1 MKRLSMLLWLLM
13 EGLTGFA
20 QSVTEYYQPPA
31 ERLGLISPLPE
42 VPGWDQDK
50 RKTAY
55 KRANFERLITRY
67 GNAYI
72 TDRWYV
78 GFDGFLRTDKGSLS
92 QTFNG
97 LVSTKAVSQ
106 LGWSAMFGWV
116 GREKWAAEIG
126 YARSAVHTLFIINQQ
141 SPLRIQAD
149 NDRQGIVFRGR
160 RLMRFSQLPQLGG
173 AKGGLWLGLGVWLL
187 PNAPKDPSVVHLIG
201 YSSRTPRSR
210 PDTLRLVSNTT
221 ISPHVTGMV
230 EASAEYIANLGGRT
244 EMSVFVRKNR
254 GLGSSLTTNLTY
266 QVNSNEQQQAWLR
279 GTGTGWSVGIVLR
292 YSYGRQYDLRRMHR
306 VGDLQGNRKQ
316 K

>member
-1 MKRLSMLLWLLM
+1 MKRLGIFVWLLM
-13 EGLTGFA
+13 EGITGFA

-31 ERLGLISPLPE
+31 ERLGRLSPLLETPD
-42 VPGWDQDK
+42 WDQSK

-55 KRANFERLITRY
+55 KQANFERLLARY

-78 GFDGFLRTDKGSLS
+78 GLDGFLRTDKSGLS

-106 LGWSAMFGWV
+106 LGWSAMIGWV

-149 NDRQGIVFRGR
+149 NDKQGIVFRGK
-160 RLMRFSQLPQLGG
+160 RLMRFQQLSQLNG
-173 AKGGLWLGLGVWLL
+173 KGGLWLGLGFWLL
-187 PNAPKDPSVVHLIG
+187 PNAPKDPSTVHLIG
-201 YSSRTPRSR
+201 YTARNPRSR

-221 ISPHVTGMV
+221 VSPHVTGMI
-230 EASAEYIANLGGRT
+230 EASAEYTAHVGRRT
-244 EMSVFVRKNR
+244 EMSFFVRRNW

-266 QVNSNEQQQAWLR
+266 QVNSNELQTAWLR
-279 GTGTGWSVGIVLR
+279 GKGTGWSIGITLR
-292 YSYGRQYDLRRMHR
+292 YNYARQYDLRGMHR
-306 VGDLQGNRKQ
+306 IGDLQGNRKQ